1 MKDNITEVI
10 ITQIVLKLEKFS
22 NLIEKNKI
30 DELRVEIHIL
40 KEEVSKYGQQNK
52 NTA

>member
-1 MKDNITEVI
+1 MKDDIAEVI

-30 DELRVEIHIL
+30 DELRVEIDIL
-40 KEEVSKYGQQNK
+40 KDEVTKYGRDN
-52 NTA
+52 

>member
-1 MKDNITEVI
+1 MTDDIAEVI

-30 DELRVEIHIL
+30 DELRVEIDIL
-40 KEEVSKYGQQNK
+40 KDEVSKYGRDN
-52 NTA
+52 

>member
-1 MKDNITEVI
+1 MTDDIAEVI

-30 DELRVEIHIL
+30 DELRVEIDIL
-40 KEEVSKYGQQNK
+40 KDEVTKYGRDN
-52 NTA
+52 

>member
-22 NLIEKNKI
+22 NLIEKNRI
-30 DELRVEIHIL
+30 DELRVEIDIL
-40 KEEVSKYGQQNK
+40 KEEVSKYGRDN
-52 NTA
+52 